1 MAYLASKK
9 FVHRDLAA
17 RNCMVDNKCRIKVS
31 DFGLSRVFANERDYY
46 RAQSTIELP
55 LKWMAPESIKFN
67 YYNEKTD
74 VWSFAIT
81 CWEVF
86 SRAVIPYPTVE
97 AQNILTYLDSG
108 KRLSKPTHCPDE
120 IYEMMNACW
129 SEKGEDRPTFN
140 EIKPVF
146 EAILGRAHVPERQKN
161 RYSEPP
167 KAYNKAKAVGR
178 SNTEKPSSTSLYEK
192 NHHQGSLDPQNGFRS
207 VDRRDRPRPKERTL
221 R

>member
-1 MAYLASKK
+1 MSSIIT
-9 FVHRDLAA
+9 F
-17 RNCMVDNKCRIKVS
+17 N
-31 DFGLSRVFANERDYY
+31 LS
-46 RAQSTIELP
+46 
-55 LKWMAPESIKFN
+55 
-67 YYNEKTD
+67 EKTD

-192 NHHQGSLDPQNGFRS
+192 NHHQGSLHPQNGFRS